1 MGMVRKI
8 LDLTVFPTNLRKSVL
23 RIRAE
28 RFFCSIF
35 CRKGTSSQKDEVYH
49 GFFRVILRK
58 KRPKQANFMPKALK
72 LQFCTKCFT

>member
-35 CRKGTSSQKDEVYH
+35 CRKGTAH
-49 GFFRVILRK
+49 K
-58 KRPKQANFMPKALK
+58 KMKFIMAFLG
-72 LQFCTKCFT
+72 QFCAKNA